1 MALKTATDVAKRC
14 LCLELLLQRLGLEID
29 EEDPVAERDAVRRAW
44 VSRLGQLGLEEAI
57 LADERALL
65 ERSVG
70 DLTDEECDDIE
81 GRVIGALVLLWSLS
95 RLGGRP
101 TSAILGVATRLMA
114 EHGVLGDGSIPE
126 AKATI
131 GSVRLR
137 PETELREALA
147 AYTKARGASPPESAE
162 EPGAGPP
169 PAPSDPEAMVAAI
182 GVSTLSWVLETL

>member
-1 MALKTATDVAKRC
+1 MALTNANDVAKRS

-70 DLTDEECDDIE
+70 ELTDDECDDIE

-95 RLGGRP
+95 RLGARP
-101 TSAILGVATRLMA
+101 TAAILGIATRLIA

-126 AKATI
+126 AKAAI
-131 GSVRLR
+131 ASVALR
-137 PETELREALA
+137 PEPELREARA
-147 AYTKARGASPPESAE
+147 AYAAAQAAAE
-162 EPGAGPP
+162 AT
-169 PAPSDPEAMVAAI
+169 DPEAMVSAI
-182 GVSTLSWVLETL
+182 GVRALDGVLGEAR

>member
-1 MALKTATDVAKRC
+1 MGLKTATDVAKRC

-57 LADERALL
+57 FADEHALL

-70 DLTDEECDDIE
+70 ELTEDECDDIE
-81 GRVIGALVLLWSLS
+81 GRVIGALILLWSLS

-126 AKATI
+126 AKEAI
-131 GSVRLR
+131 GSVQLR
-137 PETELREALA
+137 SESELRDGLA
-147 AYTKARGASPPESAE
+147 AFIAARGEAATPSPDDREQ
-162 EPGAGPP
+162 
-169 PAPSDPEAMVAAI
+169 MVAVI
-182 GVSTLSWVLETL
+182 GVLSLSWVLGEG